1 MPDGGC
7 SGKGEPDDAKEGGE
21 GEVSEKP
28 LAIRYFEVLA
38 YLEEAEL
45 L

>member
-1 MPDGGC
+1 MDRVQRQRGTR
-7 SGKGEPDDAKEGGE
+7 DAKEGGE

-28 LAIRYFEVLA
+28 LAVRYFQVLA

-45 L
+45 LWV